1 MARILLRP
9 FHIETWRELAFLL
22 LGGLTAV
29 VGFCVQVAGLSAG
42 LATLVTF
49 VGIPI
54 LVALAYVDRWLCAI
68 ERWRASFLLGEPSR
82 ATTAG
87 PTGPASSHGSAR
99 WPWTRRRGAT
109 SAGSG

>member
-54 LVALAYVDRWLCAI
+54 LVALAYVDRWLCAV
-68 ERWRASFLLGEPSR
+68 ERWRASFLLGEPVPALCRMPDGPGVVSR
-82 ATTAG
+82 LRTLAVD
-87 PTGPASSHGSAR
+87 PADLA
-99 WPWTRRRGAT
+99 
-109 SAGSG
+109 

>member
-54 LVALAYVDRWLCAI
+54 LVALAYVDRWLCAVD
-68 ERWRASFLLGEPSR
+68 RWRPRSCSASRSGPLPDA
-82 ATTAG
+82 ATARR
-87 PTGPASSHGSAR
+87 PLAPADARRGSADL
-99 WPWTRRRGAT
+99 A
-109 SAGSG
+109 